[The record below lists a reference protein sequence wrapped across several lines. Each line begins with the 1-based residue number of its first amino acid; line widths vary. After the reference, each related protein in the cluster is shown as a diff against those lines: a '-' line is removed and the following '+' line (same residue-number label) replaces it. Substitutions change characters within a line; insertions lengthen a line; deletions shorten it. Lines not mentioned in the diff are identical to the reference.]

1 MFAFV
6 MVLILGIHE
15 DIKRDV
21 IFSMQG
27 LFFSKSLSI
36 FTKMGFSSGHLETKS
51 QWSMNFLSEV
61 DRHSRLSFVC
71 LPPYLF
77 LSFTTEDFTEGQTHA
92 GQVLYH
98 WTTPPSL
105 FPLSV
110 METGSH
116 WLAQTGLDNTWWHK
130 PASDLRASSAARAS
144 LHCRA
149 WLTESWLWGT
159 NRREMLLLTACDTW
173 RTCVQGGVAP
183 KIRWRNDSVCGKTSP
198 LPSNTATELFLVFS
212 NVIFLL
218 CVFCV
223 YFYYCSTTI
232 WQITYLIRASEMK
245 RCTAIFTGSVWG
257 EALRMW
263 WNTITNQVDEV
274 SITRSLHPSHSY

>member
-1 MFAFV
+1 MSF
-6 MVLILGIHE
+6 
-15 DIKRDV
+15 
-21 IFSMQG
+21 FSMQG

-36 FTKMGFSSGHLETKS
+36 FTKMGFSSGRLGTKS

-71 LPPYLF
+71 LPPCLF
-77 LSFTTEDFTEGQTHA
+77 LSFTTEDCTEGHTHA

-98 WTTPPSL
+98 WTIPPSL

-173 RTCVQGGVAP
+173 RACVQGGAAP
-183 KIRWRNDSVCGKTSP
+183 KIRWRNDSVCRK
-198 LPSNTATELFLVFS
+198 
-212 NVIFLL
+212 
-218 CVFCV
+218 
-223 YFYYCSTTI
+223 
-232 WQITYLIRASEMK
+232 
-245 RCTAIFTGSVWG
+245 
-257 EALRMW
+257 
-263 WNTITNQVDEV
+263 
-274 SITRSLHPSHSY
+274 HPSCLQTRPLNCFWCSATSSFSCAYSVYISIIAQQPYDKLHI